1 MSAEKKPS
9 TPGPAPA
16 EPSKA
21 RRRLAPRRRRGVR
34 PVLPV
39 PARAA
44 PARRY
49 PLVLGLGGLLLLLSL
64 GLWWMLAHQAPGS
77 VAASVPAPLPPKPAV
92 LAKPAALIES
102 ASLEQLLAT
111 HGQPADWRVA
121 RLLGNE
127 AVLVIEFP
135 NLREQGLAFNR
146 AAAFIEKKHSS
157 RDHVL
162 NDTELAAL
170 LTRAGDTV
178 ETFYY
183 GHDYTGPQLKQY
195 FERAQAQGIA
205 LNAQEQRLHGVLL
218 AAALWQRSGHQQ
230 AVISFSAQQADD
242 PATPADEGV
251 DALRRESTL
260 RHELSH
266 GEFFTRPAYQKRSW
280 RFWRDDLSKA
290 ERAMFRRM
298 LAGMD
303 YDPDNEELMANETQA
318 ILMHT
323 PDTRAFDAGNLGVTP
338 AQLQELRARF
348 ERSR

>member
-1 MSAEKKPS
+1 MSAEKIPS
-9 TPGPAPA
+9 TPGPAA
-16 EPSKA
+16 PSKA
-21 RRRLAPRRRRGVR
+21 RRRLAPRRRGAR

-64 GLWWMLAHQAPGS
+64 GLWWMLAHQAPVS
-77 VAASVPAPLPPKPAV
+77 VAAAQPPPE
-92 LAKPAALIES
+92 PAAAAKAAPAIAS
-102 ASLEQLLAT
+102 ASLAQLLAADSQQ
-111 HGQPADWRVA
+111 GQPKDWRVA

-146 AAAFIEKKHSS
+146 AAAFLEKKHSS

-162 NDTELAAL
+162 SDAELAAL
-170 LTRAGDTV
+170 LTRSGDTV

-205 LNAQEQRLHGVLL
+205 LNAQEQRLRGVLQ
-218 AAALWQRSGHQQ
+218 AAALWQAGGEPTQQ

-266 GEFFTRPAYQKRSW
+266 GEFFTRPAYQKQSW
-280 RFWRDDLSKA
+280 HFWQQGLSKD

-338 AQLQELRARF
+338 AQLQDLRARF